1 MSQDRV
7 ARIPLV
13 WPTTL
18 VRPTRAKAVY
28 LDLNH
33 FINLAKYAHGH
44 RAFRHYA
51 GLMSA
56 VLRAQTDGRAVFPL
70 STVHYVEMA
79 GIPDLGRRGDVA
91 EVMETVTKFVSL
103 LDRSTLASLELREVI
118 RARLGMP
125 PSGHRYEL
133 LGTGVL
139 RAFGKVGGLRV
150 YDDAGEDVT
159 DAARSAAPD
168 PVEFDRRFAKA
179 ERDLDR
185 AALSG
190 VLAAEYG
197 SQPPALSSATSDL
210 AVATRSRL
218 DFETDFIEILQD
230 PQHRQFRT
238 ERLRDAV
245 SARELTHEWLDAFN
259 AELHSVGAS
268 MEDVM
273 GGGHEN
279 ALAFAESM
287 PSTRVAISMKSSY
300 HRNPQRSWSMN
311 DVHDIDAA
319 SAAVAYCDAVFTDKH
334 VWNAVTTA
342 RELQPM
348 QTLMP
353 RKPEQLAEWLDQIP

>member
-7 ARIPLV
+7 ASVPLV

-18 VRPTRAKAVY
+18 VRPARAKAVY

-56 VLRAQTDGRAVFPL
+56 VLRAQADGRALFPL
-70 STVHYVEMA
+70 STVHYIEMA

-91 EVMETVTKFVSL
+91 EVMEAVTQFASL
-103 LDRSTLASLELREVI
+103 LDRPTLVGLELRETI

-125 PSGHRYEL
+125 LSGHRYEL

-159 DAARSAAPD
+159 DAARNLAPD
-168 PVEFDRRFAKA
+168 PIEFDRRFAKA

-197 SQPPALSSATSDL
+197 SQPPVLASAKAEL
-210 AVATRSRL
+210 AVASQSRL

-230 PQHRQFRT
+230 PQHRQFRR

-245 SARELTHEWLDAFN
+245 GARELTHEWLDAFN
-259 AELHSVGAS
+259 AELHAVGAS
-268 MEDVM
+268 IEDVM
-273 GGGHEN
+273 GGSREN
-279 ALAFAESM
+279 AIAFAESM
-287 PSTRVAISMKSSY
+287 PSTRVAISMKTSY
-300 HRNPQRSWSMN
+300 HRNPQRTWSMN
-311 DVHDIDAA
+311 DIHDIDAA

-334 VWNAVTTA
+334 VWNAVTSA

-348 QTLMP
+348 RTFMP
-353 RKPEQLAEWLDQIP
+353 RNPEQLAEWLDQIP